1 MRAPSSEVNPPFS
14 PSVSLATQPL
24 RQQSSPADLNLQSQ
38 PADNF
43 QRCLLKLQNTP
54 ALTKWK
60 TIVRHLGVGDT
71 QIKRIVAENQQ
82 DPTEAFY
89 QAMLHWYNKE
99 GKDATS
105 QKLIDALE
113 ETQLKK
119 VVQDFKTAGLFNW

>member
-1 MRAPSSEVNPPFS
+1 MRAPSSEANPPFT

-24 RQQSSPADLNLQSQ
+24 RQQSSPD
-38 PADNF
+38 DNF
-43 QRCLLKLQNTP
+43 RCCLLKLQNTP
-54 ALTKWK
+54 ALTQWK

>member
-1 MRAPSSEVNPPFS
+1 MRAPSSEANPPFS
-14 PSVSLATQPL
+14 PSVPLATQTL
-24 RQQSSPADLNLQSQ
+24 RQHSSPADLNLQSQ

-43 QRCLLKLQNTP
+43 RRCLLKLQKTP

-60 TIVRHLGVGDT
+60 TIVRHLGVEEA
-71 QIKRIVAENQQ
+71 QIDRIAEENKQ

-89 QAMLHWYNKE
+89 KAMLHWYNKE
-99 GKDATS
+99 ANDATP

-119 VVQDFKTAGLFNW
+119 VVQDIKTAGLFNW